1 MLEAVEGLATIV
13 APLLLAVL
21 VEQAVAALVLLEH
34 RHLMG
39 LLVLL
44 EQLTRAAVAALVLT

>member
-21 VEQAVAALVLLEH
+21 VVRVVAALVLLEH
-34 RHLMG
+34 RHLME

-44 EQLTRAAVAALVLT
+44 EQPIQVAVAALVLT